1 MAGILPD
8 FRGES
13 PENAL
18 LRQASLYCL
27 AIQEG
32 THTRLIEKIVAELDA
47 FALATAAEQHG
58 HQLIELRQC
67 ILVAIHIDHLDHER
81 VFAAQRLQRLEQ
93 VVTKMAVAARV
104 KREVNHGR

>member
-18 LRQASLYCL
+18 LRQASLYRL

-32 THTRLIEKIVAELDA
+32 AHTRLIEKIVAELNA
-47 FALATAAEQHG
+47 FALPTATEQHG
-58 HQLIELRQC
+58 HQLIELRQRV
-67 ILVAIHIDHLDHER
+67 LVTIHIDYLNHER

-93 VVTKMAVAARV
+93 VVAKMAVAARV
-104 KREVNHGR
+104 EREVNHRR